1 MNNARIE
8 KTTKL
13 FERYTG
19 SGVESAIR
27 TELPKIYPAEQLL
40 LTSAQLAPYESDAL
54 TAFRATPAA
63 VVLPETAEQVIRTV
77 QLCYRDKI
85 PFVARGSGTSLSG
98 GSLPI
103 EGGIVIGLNRL
114 TRILSLDPQE
124 RTAVVEPG
132 VINWAVTTAAAPYG
146 LYYAPDP
153 SSQQICT
160 IGGNIAFNSGGAHC
174 LKHGMT
180 SNHVLGLKAVL
191 GDGEVVEMGGRSL
204 ENTGPDLTGLFVGSE
219 GLFGIALE
227 ITLRLVRRPERYRT
241 LLASYPSLTAAGDA
255 VSRVIAEGFLPGA
268 IEIMDRLAIQAAEAA
283 VHAGYPREAEAVL
296 IVELEGETLAVEPE
310 FERLKELI
318 KKSGADELR
327 VAQNDDERARIWKGR
342 KSAFSAVGRLSPDFI
357 VQDGVVPRSRLG
369 DALSRIRA
377 MSAESG
383 IRVANVFH
391 AGDGNLHPLIL
402 FDGREAGAL
411 ERAEQLASQI
421 LTMCIELGGSITGEH
436 GVGMEKRE
444 HLEKMFQPA
453 DMQVMYELRQAMDP
467 AQLAN
472 RGKMLFYPRSSDV
485 PSALGPRASRP
496 HVASGTVKVESIEH
510 LQQLIVEATAPV
522 ILRGAGTKPALS
534 DPRDGASVLDLSRLS
549 GIVEY
554 DASEFTVT
562 ALSGTR
568 VAEIEQLLAQHGQF
582 LPFDPVLSA
591 AGATLGGTVAAA
603 GRGPSSLRYGG
614 IRDFLIGVRF
624 VDGQGRLIRG
634 GGKVVKNAAGFDFP
648 KLMVGSAGSLGAL
661 VELTFKVFPRPESY
675 LTLSLETGGL
685 PESLDLISKLAAMP
699 VEFEA
704 IDLVPPDRLLL
715 RLGGRSSI
723 LRARAERLASLLGT
737 KCSECDD
744 GVWSDAREFRW
755 VPKGAALVKIPTTL
769 TQIPE
774 LEKKMSAGD
783 TARRYSLAGNVCWLA
798 SNGEEADVAGIP
810 YFGPR
815 RSVACRPGAAGF
827 ARRVKSVLDPKG
839 RLG

>member
-1 MNNARIE
+1 M
-8 KTTKL
+8 
-13 FERYTG
+13 
-19 SGVESAIR
+19 ESALK
-27 TELPKIYPAEQLL
+27 TELQAIYPPEQLL
-40 LTSAQLAPYESDAL
+40 LSSAQLAPYESDAL
-54 TAFRATPAA
+54 TAFRARPAA

-77 QLCYRDKI
+77 QLCCRKSI

-114 TRILSLDPQE
+114 TRILSLDPRE
-124 RTAVVEPG
+124 RIAVVEPG
-132 VINWAVTTAAAPYG
+132 VINWAVTTAAARYG

-174 LKHGMT
+174 LRHGMT

-191 GDGEVVEMGGRSL
+191 GDGEVVELGGRSL
-204 ENTGPDLTGLFVGSE
+204 ENTGPDFTGLFVGCE

-255 VSRVIAEGFLPGA
+255 VSRIIAEGFLPGA

-283 VHAGYPREAEAVL
+283 VHAGYPPEAEAVL
-296 IVELEGETLAVEPE
+296 IVELEGETVDVEPE
-310 FERLKELI
+310 FERLSDLVR
-318 KKSGADELR
+318 KSGAGELR

-402 FDGREAGAL
+402 FDGREGGAL

-472 RGKMLFYPRSSDV
+472 RGKMLFYPGPPKPTEPQAPRFLRNASDSS
-485 PSALGPRASRP
+485 PSQ
-496 HVASGTVKVESIEH
+496 VESIEH
-510 LQQLIVEATAPV
+510 LQELIAESPGPV
-522 ILRGAGTKPALS
+522 VLRGAGTKPALS
-534 DPRDGASVLDLSRLS
+534 APRDGFSVLDLSRLS

-562 ALSGTR
+562 ALAGTR

-591 AGATLGGTVAAA
+591 AGATLGGAVAAA

-675 LTLSLETGGL
+675 LSLSVETGGL
-685 PESLDLISKLAAMP
+685 PDSLDLISKLAAMP

-704 IDLVPPDRLLL
+704 IDLVPPGRLLL
-715 RLGGRSSI
+715 RLGGRSST
-723 LRARAERLASLLGT
+723 LRKRAEKVMSVLGT
-737 KCSECDD
+737 RCSESDD
-744 GVWSDAREFRW
+744 AFWSDAREFRW
-755 VPKGAALVKIPTTL
+755 VPKGAGLVKIPTTL
-769 TQIPE
+769 GQILK
-774 LEKKMSAGD
+774 LEENQSGEPV
-783 TARRYSLAGNVCWLA
+783 RRYSLAGNVCWLA
-798 SNGEEADVAGIP
+798 SDTEAPGIPGIP

-815 RSVACRPGAAGF
+815 RQVRNSNGAAGF
-827 ARRVKSVLDPKG
+827 ARRVKSVLDPRG
-839 RLG
+839 RFG